1 MRLAGWLGADI
12 VSADSMQVYRE
23 MDIGTAKPSP
33 ADQGRAQHHLID
45 LVDPGQ
51 DHTVAEFQR
60 EGRHVFASAQDQGR
74 PLVVVGGSGLHF
86 RSLVDPLTFPA
97 TDVATR
103 TDVDALSDE
112 DARAELLRH
121 DPQAG
126 DHLDLSNP
134 RRVQRAVEIMRLGG
148 GAPTARAATESAR
161 NVRSYTPMFQ
171 FVALGLDPGENLE
184 HRVET
189 RLDQMLEDGL
199 MGEVERLAGRLGR
212 NASQAVGYE
221 ELGSVVRGRTS
232 LEAGRQEALRATRA
246 LAKRQ
251 RTFFQRDPRIA
262 WLAWDD
268 DPDARYAQATDMLEK
283 RQ

>member
-1 MRLAGWLGADI
+1 MRLAGRLGADI
-12 VSADSMQVYRE
+12 VSVDSMQVYRE
-23 MDIGTAKPSP
+23 MDIGTAKPSL
-33 ADQGRAQHHLID
+33 ADRGIVQHHLID

-97 TDVATR
+97 TDVSTR
-103 TDVDALSDE
+103 AEVDTLSDE

-148 GAPTARAATESAR
+148 GAPTERAATASGR
-161 NVRSYTPMFQ
+161 NVRSYTPMFE
-171 FVALGLDPGENLE
+171 FVALGLDPGETLN

-189 RLDQMLEDGL
+189 RFDQMLDDGL
-199 MGEVERLAGRLGR
+199 LGEVERLAGRLGR
-212 NASQAVGYE
+212 NASQAVGYK
-221 ELGSVVRGRTS
+221 ELGSVVSGPMS

-246 LAKRQ
+246 LVKRQ
-251 RTFFQRDPRIA
+251 RTFFRHDPRIA
-262 WLAWDD
+262 WLTWDD
-268 DPDARYAQATDMLEK
+268 DPDARYAQAADMLET